1 MLTHIRVLDTKD
13 VVLYWNWVFV
23 F

>member
-1 MLTHIRVLDTKD
+1 MLTHIRVIDTKD